1 MGYQPTRTFHRRNAL
16 KAAAGAA
23 AFAAAAPYVS
33 YPTRASAQGSTQLRL
48 STFANPDEQATIN
61 TQLRAFEAA
70 NPGITVTLESVPT
83 DYPTKIT
90 TDLAAGTAPD
100 VFWVDSM
107 LAPDLTTR
115 GLLLPLDDLLASTPN
130 GNDYFPNLLA
140 AYQYNGQTLGLPKD
154 WSALAMWYST
164 DDFATAGLTAAPTN
178 WDELRATLQALT
190 DSLGT
195 PGGIIVPDPARM
207 LAFLYQAGGEILS
220 SDFSQVLI
228 GDQATVDALEFYYGL
243 YRDGLATTP
252 ADAGSNDQGAAFG
265 DRLGSLT
272 FEGNWNFGNYD
283 LNYPDLKYGVAPLP
297 AGPTGIQAT
306 FAFTVAYSIFAG
318 TPAPDAAFSLV
329 QFLNND
335 ETMLNLTTSAG
346 VMPSRSTLTPQ
357 WLATFPERQLFV
369 DAAAYARPWQLGPGG
384 LLFNGDATSILQNLF
399 AGQIEVA
406 EAAQQMADRANA
418 DIQLQSPATATPAS

>member
-1 MGYQPTRTFHRRNAL
+1 MGNQPRSFNRRHAV

-23 AFAAAAPYVS
+23 AVAAAVPSIS
-33 YPTRASAQGSTQLRL
+33 YPTRASAQGATQLRL
-48 STFANPDEQATIN
+48 STFASTDEQATIN

-70 NPGITVTLESVPT
+70 NPGITVTLEAVPT

-115 GLLLPLDDLLASTPN
+115 GLLLPLDDLLTSTPD

-164 DDFATAGLTAAPTN
+164 DDFATAGLTAAPAN
-178 WDELRATLQALT
+178 WDELRAALEALT
-190 DSLGT
+190 EATGM

-207 LAFLYQAGGEILS
+207 LTFLYQAGGEILS
-220 SDFSQVLI
+220 PDFSRVLI

-265 DRLGSLT
+265 DRLGSLI

-297 AGPTGIQAT
+297 AGPTGEQAT

-318 TPAPDAAFSLV
+318 TPSADAAFSLV

-346 VMPSRSTLTPQ
+346 VMPSRETLTPQ
-357 WLATFPERQLFV
+357 WLAEFPERQLFV

-418 DIQLQSPATATPAS
+418 DIQLQEPGTATPAS